1 MRFLNQAGQR
11 VIKASLAR
19 AMVLTALAS
28 GGLAVPAYA
37 QSSWHPETPTYT
49 PPPSAP
55 LPPSVQVSQPP
66 VIQINPPIRII
77 PTIPIRPDVPRNTP
91 LPVNPRD
98 LVGTPIS
105 MENDSTP
112 TVNVLKG
119 LSPMQEQKFPASDEM
134 FGPTDSIVIKLRPNS
149 EFAKLTEYSLELSSG
164 QLLVSVRRPSRMA
177 LLECTEL
184 EVAVAA
190 DSDVL
195 FTRENGVVRIAN
207 LTGLNDAVKVKLK
220 QPAEGGTGTK
230 VFSVKPGYEFI
241 IKTAGQLKKIDVRTA
256 DGIARRHFC
265 FLENGH
271 AAIAEISVE
280 SMLKDCDLIAQLDQ
294 ESSGVKEKRILTD
307 MSKMAA
313 VLNYVNGGAG
323 YRSEGQ
329 VTLEVNSTI
338 AQPAKTN

>member
-1 MRFLNQAGQR
+1 MRFLNQVGQR
-11 VIKASLAR
+11 VTKASLSR
-19 AMVLTALAS
+19 AIVLTALAS
-28 GGLAVPAYA
+28 GAFAVPAYA
-37 QSSWHPETPTYT
+37 QASWHPETPTYT

-55 LPPSVQVSQPP
+55 LPPSIQVSQPP

-91 LPVNPRD
+91 MPVNPRD

-105 MENDSTP
+105 MENNAP
-112 TVNVLKG
+112 TVSALKG
-119 LSPMQEQKFPASDEM
+119 LSPMQEQKFPLRDEM
-134 FGPTDSIVIKLRPNS
+134 SGPTDSIVIKLRPDS
-149 EFAKLTEYSLELSSG
+149 EFRKLTEYSLELSSG

-177 LLECTEL
+177 LLECGEL

-207 LTGLNDAVKVKLK
+207 LTGLNDSVKVKLK

-241 IKTAGQLKKIDVRTA
+241 LKTDGPLKKIDVRTA

-265 FLENGH
+265 FIENGH

-294 ESSGVKEKRILTD
+294 ESSGAKEKRILTD

-329 VTLEVNSTI
+329 VTLEVNSNI